1 MSDLNSHKSDR
12 LPPLHSLHVF
22 EVAARHES
30 FVQAAAELYVTH
42 GAVSRQIR
50 QLEDALGLALFERR
64 NRAVFLTGEGR
75 VLFAACAQVMDKL
88 RAVVEELTTPVAL
101 APLVV
106 SCEPTIAMRWLIP
119 RLPQFRVQHPEFQ
132 IHLLAAGGPVDFVR
146 DKVDVALRRND
157 FKWPEQYHVE
167 RIAPEMMGPV
177 CTPAIAELL
186 RTDAAQKVRELHSRT
201 RHAAW
206 KLWQRHSGVA
216 LNLAEPEYFEH
227 FYLSLQAANAGLGIA
242 MGSLYMVEDDVRDGR
257 LTAPYGFVPDD
268 SEYVLLSLWEF
279 AKDKRQFIFLEWV
292 RYEMQK
298 SRFGL
303 EQSPQLP
310 K

>member
-1 MSDLNSHKSDR
+1 
-12 LPPLHSLHVF
+12 
-22 EVAARHES
+22 
-30 FVQAAAELYVTH
+30 
-42 GAVSRQIR
+42 
-50 QLEDALGLALFERR
+50 LGLALFERR
-64 NRAVFLTGEGR
+64 NRAVFLTDEGR
-75 VLFAACAQVMDKL
+75 VLFAACAQVMEKL
-88 RAVVEELTTPVAL
+88 KAVVEELTKPMVL

-132 IHLLAAGGPVDFVR
+132 IHLLTAGGAVDFVR

-186 RTDAAQKVRELHSRT
+186 RANGAQKVPELHSRT
-201 RHAAW
+201 RQAAW
-206 KLWQRHSGVA
+206 KLWQRHSGMP

-257 LTAPYGFVPDD
+257 LAAPYGFVPDD

-303 EQSPQLP
+303 EQASKLFFPSQ
-310 K
+310 